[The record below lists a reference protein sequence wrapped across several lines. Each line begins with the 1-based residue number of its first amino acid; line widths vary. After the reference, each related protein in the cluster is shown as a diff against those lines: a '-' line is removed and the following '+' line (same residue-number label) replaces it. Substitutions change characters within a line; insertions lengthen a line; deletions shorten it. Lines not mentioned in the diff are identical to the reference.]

1 MAADAELNLSF
12 IEKKLG
18 TLGRISL
25 YAGLVGLYSLIPVL
39 KNHSERLLQ
48 ALGFS
53 EIHADEFVN
62 LGDMSSDLHTTLGL
76 VLGLLLV
83 FRTNSSYARWW
94 EARQLWGSLVNV
106 SRNMAIK
113 FREFTNYG
121 ADELRELGNLI
132 VAFPEALR
140 DHLRE
145 DDDFAMFPE
154 LEQIEPPPRHIPAY
168 IADLIY
174 RKVIGWKR
182 SGVIDGDELRILDSE
197 IRELMEICG
206 GCERIRRT
214 RLSPSYRLFVRHCIT
229 LYLCTLPWGLA
240 EDFGFWTV
248 PLTIILAYFMI
259 GIEVIAHS
267 VEEPFGLDEDDL
279 DLDGLCITIRSTVNE
294 ILDRFG
300 KNASEIARPGDS
312 TVGVNH
318 STS

>member
-18 TLGRISL
+18 TVGRIAY
-25 YAGLVGLYSLIPVL
+25 YAGLVGLYSLIPL
-39 KNHSERLLQ
+39 IKNDLGAIAGGFLEGLGVHPERIVEIEEF
-48 ALGFS
+48 GDFS
-53 EIHADEFVN
+53 
-62 LGDMSSDLHTTLGL
+62 SSLHGIIGL

-94 EARQLWGSLVNV
+94 EARKLWGKLVNI

-113 FREFTNYG
+113 FRELTNFTKQ
-121 ADELRELGNLI
+121 ELRELADLL

-145 DDDFAMFPE
+145 DDDFSMFPQ
-154 LEQIEPPPRHIPAY
+154 LEQIDPPPRHIPAY

-174 RKVIGWKR
+174 RRVISWKR
-182 SGVIDGDELRILDSE
+182 SGMIDGDELRIIDSE
-197 IRELMEICG
+197 TRELMEICG
-206 GCERIRRT
+206 ACERIRRT
-214 RLSPSYRLFVRHCIT
+214 RLSPSYRTFVRHCIT
-229 LYLCTLPWGLA
+229 LYLLTLPWGLVK
-240 EDFGFWTV
+240 EFELWTV
-248 PLTIILAYFMI
+248 PMTVIMAYFMI

-300 KNASEIARPGDS
+300 KQEQA
-312 TVGVNH
+312 
-318 STS
+318 

>member
-18 TLGRISL
+18 TVGRIAY
-25 YAGLVGLYSLIPVL
+25 YAGLVGLYSLIPL
-39 KNHSERLLQ
+39 IKND
-48 ALGFS
+48 LGAVAGGFLESVGLHPEQIVEIEEFGDFS
-53 EIHADEFVN
+53 
-62 LGDMSSDLHTTLGL
+62 SSLHGIIGL

-83 FRTNSSYARWW
+83 FRTNSSYSRWW
-94 EARQLWGSLVNV
+94 EARKLWGKLVNI

-113 FREFTNYG
+113 FREFTNFSR
-121 ADELRELGNLI
+121 EQLRELAELI

-145 DDDFAMFPE
+145 DDDFSMFPE
-154 LEQIEPPPRHIPAY
+154 LEQIDPPPRHIPAY

-174 RKVIGWKR
+174 RRVINWKR
-182 SGVIDGDELRILDSE
+182 SGVIDGDELRVIDSE
-197 IRELMEICG
+197 TRELMEICG
-206 GCERIRRT
+206 ACERIRRT
-214 RLSPSYRLFVRHCIT
+214 RLSPSYRRFVRHCIT
-229 LYLCTLPWGLA
+229 LYLITLPWGLV
-240 EDFGFWTV
+240 EDFKFWTV
-248 PLTIILAYFMI
+248 PVTVIMAYFMI

-300 KNASEIARPGDS
+300 SQTEKDA
-312 TVGVNH
+312 
-318 STS
+318 

>member
-1 MAADAELNLSF
+1 MAADAELNLTF
-12 IEKKLG
+12 IERRLG

-25 YAGLVGLYSLIPVL
+25 YAGLLGVYSLIPVI
-39 KNHSERLLQ
+39 KDNS
-48 ALGFS
+48 GFLS
-53 EIHADEFVN
+53 YFGASTEFIADVEKI
-62 LGDMSSDLHTTLGL
+62 GDVSSDLHTTLGL

-94 EARQLWGSLVNV
+94 EARKLWGKLVNI

-113 FREFTNYG
+113 FREFTNFG
-121 ADELRELGNLI
+121 PDEVRELSDLI

-145 DDDFAMFPE
+145 NDDFDMFPE
-154 LEQIEPPPRHIPAY
+154 LEQIDPPPRHIPAY

-174 RKVIGWKR
+174 RRVIGWKR
-182 SGVIDGDELRILDSE
+182 SGIIDGDELRILDSE
-197 IRELMEICG
+197 TRELMEICG
-206 GCERIRRT
+206 ACERIRRT
-214 RLSPSYRLFVRHCIT
+214 RLSPSYRIFVRHCIG
-229 LYLCTLPWGLA
+229 LYLCTLPWGLV
-240 EDFGFWTV
+240 EDFDFWTV

-300 KNASEIARPGDS
+300 KNAGEIPLPGTASVSFDPPPS
-312 TVGVNH
+312 
-318 STS
+318 S

>member
-1 MAADAELNLSF
+1 MAADAELNLTF

-39 KNHSERLLQ
+39 KDY
-48 ALGFS
+48 LGPILSQFDVS
-53 EIHADEFVN
+53 PENILKIEKM
-62 LGDMSSDLHTTLGL
+62 GDISSDLHTTLGL

-94 EARQLWGSLVNV
+94 EARQLWGRLVNV
-106 SRNMAIK
+106 TRNMAIK
-113 FREFTNYG
+113 FREFTNFNR
-121 ADELRELGNLI
+121 DELRDLANLI

-145 DDDFAMFPE
+145 EDDFDMFPE
-154 LEQIEPPPRHIPAY
+154 LEQIDPPPRHIPAY

-174 RKVIGWKR
+174 RKIIKWKR
-182 SGVIDGDELRILDSE
+182 SGTIDGDELRIIDSE
-197 IRELMEICG
+197 VRELMEICG

-229 LYLCTLPWGLA
+229 LYLATLPWGLA
-240 EDFGFWTV
+240 EEFDFWTI

-300 KNASEIARPGDS
+300 ESRGEKLPSPVPEAGNNTS
-312 TVGVNH
+312 T
-318 STS
+318 

>member
-1 MAADAELNLSF
+1 MAADAELNLTF

-25 YAGLVGLYSLIPVL
+25 YAGLFGVYSLLPVL
-39 KNHSERLLQ
+39 KDNITDLMGSFGLSQDIILR
-48 ALGFS
+48 
-53 EIHADEFVN
+53 IKN
-62 LGDMSSDLHTTLGL
+62 MGDVSSDIHTTLGL

-94 EARQLWGSLVNV
+94 EARKLWGKLVNI

-113 FREFTNYG
+113 FREFTHYG
-121 ADELRELGNLI
+121 PEDLRELSDLI

-145 DDDFAMFPE
+145 DDDFDMFPE
-154 LEQIEPPPRHIPAY
+154 IEQIDPPPRHIPAY

-174 RKVIGWKR
+174 RRVIQWKR
-182 SGVIDGDELRILDSE
+182 SGLIDGDELRILDSE
-197 IRELMEICG
+197 TRELMEICG

-214 RLSPSYRLFVRHCIT
+214 RLSPSYRTFVRHCIG
-229 LYLCTLPWGLA
+229 LYLCTLPWGLVD
-240 EDFGFWTV
+240 DFEFWTV
-248 PLTIILAYFMI
+248 PITIILAYFMI

-300 KNASEIARPGDS
+300 KNAGEIAPPGTAS
-312 TVGVNH
+312 ITFEPPQ
-318 STS
+318 T

>member
-18 TLGRISL
+18 TVGRIAY
-25 YAGLVGLYSLIPVL
+25 YAGLVGLYSLIPL
-39 KNHSERLLQ
+39 IKNDLGAIAGGFLEGLGVHPERIVEIEEF
-48 ALGFS
+48 GDFS
-53 EIHADEFVN
+53 
-62 LGDMSSDLHTTLGL
+62 SSLHGIIGL

-94 EARQLWGSLVNV
+94 EARKLWGKLVNI

-113 FREFTNYG
+113 FRELTNFTKQ
-121 ADELRELGNLI
+121 ELRELADLL

-145 DDDFAMFPE
+145 DDDFSMFPE
-154 LEQIEPPPRHIPAY
+154 LEQIDPPPRHIPAY

-174 RKVIGWKR
+174 RRVIGWKR
-182 SGVIDGDELRILDSE
+182 SGMIDGDELRIIDSE
-197 IRELMEICG
+197 TRELMEICG
-206 GCERIRRT
+206 ACERIRRT
-214 RLSPSYRLFVRHCIT
+214 RLSPSYRTFVRHCIT
-229 LYLCTLPWGLA
+229 LYLLTLPWGLV
-240 EDFGFWTV
+240 EEFKFWTV
-248 PLTIILAYFMI
+248 PMTVIMAYFMI

-300 KNASEIARPGDS
+300 SQEQ
-312 TVGVNH
+312 TQE
-318 STS
+318 

>member
-1 MAADAELNLSF
+1 MAADAELNLTF

-25 YAGLVGLYSLIPVL
+25 YAGLVGVYSLIPVL
-39 KNHSERLLQ
+39 KDYLGPLLSYF
-48 ALGFS
+48 GVSPEDVIKF
-53 EIHADEFVN
+53 ED
-62 LGDMSSDLHTTLGL
+62 LGDISSDLHTTLGL

-94 EARQLWGSLVNV
+94 EARILWGRLVNV
-106 SRNMAIK
+106 TRNMAIK
-113 FREFTNYG
+113 FRELTNFG
-121 ADELRELGNLI
+121 RNDLRELANMI

-145 DDDFAMFPE
+145 EDDFNMFPE
-154 LEQIEPPPRHIPAY
+154 LEQIDPPPRHIPAY

-240 EDFGFWTV
+240 AEFDFWTV

-300 KNASEIARPGDS
+300 DLQNKKIASSSPETGGNLS
-312 TVGVNH
+312 T
-318 STS
+318 

>member
-1 MAADAELNLSF
+1 MAADAELNLTF

-25 YAGLVGLYSLIPVL
+25 YAGLVGIYSLIPVL
-39 KNHSERLLQ
+39 KDNIVGLLAYFDVSSEYMIKI
-48 ALGFS
+48 
-53 EIHADEFVN
+53 ED
-62 LGDMSSDLHTTLGL
+62 LGDVSSDLHTTLGL

-94 EARQLWGSLVNV
+94 EARKLWGRLVNV
-106 SRNMAIK
+106 TRNMAIK
-113 FREFTNYG
+113 FRELTNFG
-121 ADELRELGNLI
+121 RGELRELGNII

-145 DDDFAMFPE
+145 EDDFDMFPE
-154 LEQIEPPPRHIPAY
+154 LEQIDPPPRHIPAY

-174 RKVIGWKR
+174 RRVIAWKR
-182 SGVIDGDELRILDSE
+182 SGIIDGDELRIIDSE
-197 IRELMEICG
+197 TRELMEICG

-214 RLSPSYRLFVRHCIT
+214 RLSPSYRLFVRHCIG

-240 EDFGFWTV
+240 HDCGIWTV
-248 PLTIILAYFMI
+248 PLTIILSYFMI

-300 KNASEIARPGDS
+300 DPQIKKIASITPTAGGDGS
-312 TVGVNH
+312 A
-318 STS
+318 

>member
-18 TLGRISL
+18 TVGRIAY
-25 YAGLVGLYSLIPVL
+25 YAGLVGLYSLIPL
-39 KNHSERLLQ
+39 IKNDLGAIAGGFLEGIGVHPERIVEIEEF
-48 ALGFS
+48 GDFS
-53 EIHADEFVN
+53 
-62 LGDMSSDLHTTLGL
+62 SSLHGIIGL

-94 EARQLWGSLVNV
+94 EARKLWGKLVNI

-113 FREFTNYG
+113 FRELTNFTKQ
-121 ADELRELGNLI
+121 ELRELADLL

-145 DDDFAMFPE
+145 DDDFSMFPE
-154 LEQIEPPPRHIPAY
+154 LEQIDPPPRHIPAY

-174 RKVIGWKR
+174 RRVIGWKR
-182 SGVIDGDELRILDSE
+182 SGIIDGDELRIIDSE
-197 IRELMEICG
+197 TRELMEICG
-206 GCERIRRT
+206 ACERIRRT
-214 RLSPSYRLFVRHCIT
+214 RLSPSYRTFVRHCIT
-229 LYLCTLPWGLA
+229 LYLLTLPWGLVA
-240 EDFGFWTV
+240 DFRLWTV
-248 PLTIILAYFMI
+248 PMTVIMAYFMI

-300 KNASEIARPGDS
+300 KQEQA
-312 TVGVNH
+312 
-318 STS
+318 

>member
-1 MAADAELNLSF
+1 MTADAELNLTF

-25 YAGLVGLYSLIPVL
+25 YAGLIGVYSLIPVL
-39 KNHSERLLQ
+39 KENSDWLRHFN
-48 ALGFS
+48 FS
-53 EIHADEFVN
+53 ETTITTIES
-62 LGDMSSDLHTTLGL
+62 LGDLSSNSNLHGILGL

-94 EARQLWGSLVNV
+94 EARKLWGRLVNV

-113 FREFTNYG
+113 FRVFTNFG
-121 ADELRELGNLI
+121 RDELRDLAGII
-132 VAFPEALR
+132 VAFSEALR

-145 DDDFAMFPE
+145 DDDFSMFPE
-154 LEQIEPPPRHIPAY
+154 LEQIDPPPRHIPAY

-174 RKVIGWKR
+174 RKVVGWKR
-182 SGVIDGDELRILDSE
+182 TGVIDGDELRILDSE
-197 IRELMEICG
+197 VRELMEICG

-229 LYLCTLPWGLA
+229 LYLCTLPWGLV
-240 EDFGFWTV
+240 EDFEFWTV
-248 PLTIILAYFMI
+248 PLTVIMAYFMI

-300 KNASEIARPGDS
+300 DQVK
-312 TVGVNH
+312 
-318 STS
+318 

>member
-18 TLGRISL
+18 TVGRIAY
-25 YAGLVGLYSLIPVL
+25 YAGLVGLYSLIPL
-39 KNHSERLLQ
+39 IKNDLGAIAGGFLEGLGVHPERIVEIEEF
-48 ALGFS
+48 GDFS
-53 EIHADEFVN
+53 
-62 LGDMSSDLHTTLGL
+62 SSLHGIIGL

-94 EARQLWGSLVNV
+94 EARKLWGKLVNI

-113 FREFTNYG
+113 FRELTNFTKQ
-121 ADELRELGNLI
+121 ELRELADLL

-145 DDDFAMFPE
+145 DDDFSMFPQ
-154 LEQIEPPPRHIPAY
+154 LEQIDPPPRHIPAY

-174 RKVIGWKR
+174 RRVISWKR
-182 SGVIDGDELRILDSE
+182 TGMIDGDELRIIDSE
-197 IRELMEICG
+197 TRELMEICG
-206 GCERIRRT
+206 ACERIRRT
-214 RLSPSYRLFVRHCIT
+214 RLSPSYRTFVRHCIT
-229 LYLCTLPWGLA
+229 LYLITLPWGLVK
-240 EDFGFWTV
+240 EFELWTV
-248 PLTIILAYFMI
+248 PMTVIMAYFMI

-300 KNASEIARPGDS
+300 KQEQA
-312 TVGVNH
+312 
-318 STS
+318 

>member
-1 MAADAELNLSF
+1 MAADAELNLTF
-12 IEKKLG
+12 IEKRLG

-39 KNHSERLLQ
+39 KDNIAGLLENF
-48 ALGFS
+48 GVS
-53 EIHADEFVN
+53 PESVVKIEDI
-62 LGDMSSDLHTTLGL
+62 GDVSSDLHTTLGL

-94 EARQLWGSLVNV
+94 EARKLWGRLVNV
-106 SRNMAIK
+106 TRNMAIK
-113 FREFTNYG
+113 FREFTCFG
-121 ADELRELGNLI
+121 RDDLRELGNII

-145 DDDFAMFPE
+145 EDDFDMFPE
-154 LEQIEPPPRHIPAY
+154 LEQIDPPPRHIPAY

-174 RKVIGWKR
+174 RKVIAWKR
-182 SGVIDGDELRILDSE
+182 TGLIDGDELRIIDSE
-197 IRELMEICG
+197 TRELMEICG

-214 RLSPSYRLFVRHCIT
+214 RLSPSYRLFVRHCIG

-240 EDFGFWTV
+240 HDCGIWTI
-248 PLTIILAYFMI
+248 PLTIILSYFMI

-279 DLDGLCITIRSTVNE
+279 DLDGLCITIRSTVYE

-300 KNASEIARPGDS
+300 DPQTKRETSSASGGD
-312 TVGVNH
+312 GLA
-318 STS
+318 

>member
-18 TLGRISL
+18 TVGRIAY
-25 YAGLVGLYSLIPVL
+25 YAGLVGLYSLIPL
-39 KNHSERLLQ
+39 IKNDLGAIAGGFLEGIGVHPERIVEIEEF
-48 ALGFS
+48 GDFS
-53 EIHADEFVN
+53 
-62 LGDMSSDLHTTLGL
+62 SSLHGIIGL

-83 FRTNSSYARWW
+83 FRTNSSYSRWW
-94 EARQLWGSLVNV
+94 EARKLWGKLVNI

-113 FREFTNYG
+113 FRELTNFTKQ
-121 ADELRELGNLI
+121 ELRELADLL

-145 DDDFAMFPE
+145 DDDFSMFPE
-154 LEQIEPPPRHIPAY
+154 LEQIDPPPRHIPAY

-174 RKVIGWKR
+174 RRVIGWKR
-182 SGVIDGDELRILDSE
+182 TGMIDGDELRIIDSE
-197 IRELMEICG
+197 TRELMEICG
-206 GCERIRRT
+206 ACERIRRT
-214 RLSPSYRLFVRHCIT
+214 RLSPSYRTFVRHCIT
-229 LYLCTLPWGLA
+229 LYLATLPWGLV
-240 EDFGFWTV
+240 EDFQFWTV
-248 PLTIILAYFMI
+248 PMTVIMAYFMI

-300 KNASEIARPGDS
+300 KQEQA
-312 TVGVNH
+312 
-318 STS
+318 

>member
-18 TLGRISL
+18 TVGRIAY
-25 YAGLVGLYSLIPVL
+25 YAGLVGLYSLIPL
-39 KNHSERLLQ
+39 IKND
-48 ALGFS
+48 LGAFAGGFLESIGVHPEQIVEIEEFGDFS
-53 EIHADEFVN
+53 
-62 LGDMSSDLHTTLGL
+62 SSLHGIIGL

-83 FRTNSSYARWW
+83 FRTNSSYSRWW
-94 EARQLWGSLVNV
+94 EARKLWGKLVNV

-113 FREFTNYG
+113 FRELTNFG
-121 ADELRELGNLI
+121 KQELRGLGDLL

-145 DDDFAMFPE
+145 DDDFSMFPE

-174 RKVIGWKR
+174 RRVIGWKR
-182 SGVIDGDELRILDSE
+182 SGIIDGDELRVIDSE
-197 IRELMEICG
+197 TRELMEICG
-206 GCERIRRT
+206 ACERIRRT
-214 RLSPSYRLFVRHCIT
+214 RLSPSYRTFVRHCIT
-229 LYLCTLPWGLA
+229 LYLITLPWGLV
-240 EDFGFWTV
+240 EDFKLWTV
-248 PLTIILAYFMI
+248 PMTVIMAYFMI

-300 KNASEIARPGDS
+300 SQEPAQS
-312 TVGVNH
+312 
-318 STS
+318 

>member
-18 TLGRISL
+18 TVGRIAY
-25 YAGLVGLYSLIPVL
+25 YAGLVGLYSLIPL
-39 KNHSERLLQ
+39 IKNDLGWLHRF
-48 ALGFS
+48 GFS
-53 EIHADEFVN
+53 EDQIHAIEKF
-62 LGDMSSDLHTTLGL
+62 GDFSSSLHGIIGL

-83 FRTNSSYARWW
+83 FRTNSSYSRWW
-94 EARQLWGSLVNV
+94 EARKLWGKLVNI

-113 FREFTNYG
+113 FRELTNFSR
-121 ADELRELGNLI
+121 EQLRELGDLL

-145 DDDFAMFPE
+145 DDDFSMFPE
-154 LEQIEPPPRHIPAY
+154 LEQIDPPPRHIPAY

-174 RKVIGWKR
+174 RRVIGWKR
-182 SGVIDGDELRILDSE
+182 SGIIDGDELRVIDSE
-197 IRELMEICG
+197 TRELMEICG
-206 GCERIRRT
+206 ACERIRRT
-214 RLSPSYRLFVRHCIT
+214 RLSPSYRRFVRHCIT
-229 LYLCTLPWGLA
+229 LYLLTLPWGLV
-240 EDFGFWTV
+240 EDFKFWTV
-248 PLTIILAYFMI
+248 PMTVIMAYFMI

-300 KNASEIARPGDS
+300 NQPEQEA
-312 TVGVNH
+312 
-318 STS
+318 

>member
-18 TLGRISL
+18 TVGRIAY
-25 YAGLVGLYSLIPVL
+25 YAGLVGLYSLIPL
-39 KNHSERLLQ
+39 IKNDLGAIAGGFLEGLGVHPERIVEIEEF
-48 ALGFS
+48 GDFS
-53 EIHADEFVN
+53 
-62 LGDMSSDLHTTLGL
+62 SSLHGIIGL

-94 EARQLWGSLVNV
+94 EARKLWGKLVNI

-113 FREFTNYG
+113 FRELTNFTKQ
-121 ADELRELGNLI
+121 ELRELADLL

-145 DDDFAMFPE
+145 DDDFSMFPE
-154 LEQIEPPPRHIPAY
+154 LEQIDPPPRHIPTY

-174 RKVIGWKR
+174 RRVIGWKR
-182 SGVIDGDELRILDSE
+182 SGMIDGDELRIIDSE
-197 IRELMEICG
+197 TRELMEICG
-206 GCERIRRT
+206 ACERIRRT
-214 RLSPSYRLFVRHCIT
+214 RLSPSYRTFVRHCIT
-229 LYLCTLPWGLA
+229 LYLLTLPWGLV
-240 EDFGFWTV
+240 EEFKFWTV
-248 PLTIILAYFMI
+248 PMTVIMAYFMI

-300 KNASEIARPGDS
+300 SQEQ
-312 TVGVNH
+312 TQE
-318 STS
+318 

>member
-18 TLGRISL
+18 TVGRIAY
-25 YAGLVGLYSLIPVL
+25 YAGLVGLYSLIPL
-39 KNHSERLLQ
+39 IKND
-48 ALGFS
+48 LGAVAGGFLESVGLHPEQIVEIEEFGDFS
-53 EIHADEFVN
+53 
-62 LGDMSSDLHTTLGL
+62 SSLHGIIGL

-83 FRTNSSYARWW
+83 FRTNSSYSRWW
-94 EARQLWGSLVNV
+94 EARKLWGKLVNI

-113 FREFTNYG
+113 FREFTNFSR
-121 ADELRELGNLI
+121 EQLRELAELI

-145 DDDFAMFPE
+145 DDDFSMFPE
-154 LEQIEPPPRHIPAY
+154 LEQIDPPPRHIPAY

-174 RKVIGWKR
+174 RRVINWKR
-182 SGVIDGDELRILDSE
+182 SGVIDGDELRVIDSE
-197 IRELMEICG
+197 TRELMEICG
-206 GCERIRRT
+206 ACERIRRT
-214 RLSPSYRLFVRHCIT
+214 RLSPSYRRFVRHCIT
-229 LYLCTLPWGLA
+229 LYLITLPWGLV
-240 EDFGFWTV
+240 EDFKFWTV
-248 PLTIILAYFMI
+248 PMTVIMAYFMI

-300 KNASEIARPGDS
+300 SQTEKDA
-312 TVGVNH
+312 
-318 STS
+318 

>member
-18 TLGRISL
+18 TVGRIAY
-25 YAGLVGLYSLIPVL
+25 YAGLVGLYSLIPL
-39 KNHSERLLQ
+39 IKNDLGAIAGGFLEGLGVHPERIVEIEEF
-48 ALGFS
+48 GDFS
-53 EIHADEFVN
+53 
-62 LGDMSSDLHTTLGL
+62 SSLHGIIGL

-94 EARQLWGSLVNV
+94 EARKLWGKLVNI

-113 FREFTNYG
+113 FRELTNFTKQ
-121 ADELRELGNLI
+121 ELRELADLL

-145 DDDFAMFPE
+145 DDDFSMFPE
-154 LEQIEPPPRHIPAY
+154 LEQIDPPPRHIPAY

-174 RKVIGWKR
+174 RRVIGWKR
-182 SGVIDGDELRILDSE
+182 TGMIDGDELRIIDSE
-197 IRELMEICG
+197 TRELMEICG
-206 GCERIRRT
+206 ACERIRRT
-214 RLSPSYRLFVRHCIT
+214 RLSPSYRTFVRHCIT
-229 LYLCTLPWGLA
+229 LYLLTLPWGLV
-240 EDFGFWTV
+240 EEFKFWTV
-248 PLTIILAYFMI
+248 PMTVIMAYFMI

-300 KNASEIARPGDS
+300 SQEQ
-312 TVGVNH
+312 TQE
-318 STS
+318 

>member
-1 MAADAELNLSF
+1 MAADAELNLTF

-39 KNHSERLLQ
+39 KDYLSPLLSHFNVSQ
-48 ALGFS
+48 ES
-53 EIHADEFVN
+53 IDN
-62 LGDMSSDLHTTLGL
+62 IQKMGDVSSDLHATLGL

-94 EARQLWGSLVNV
+94 EARQLWGRLVNV
-106 SRNMAIK
+106 TRNMAIK
-113 FREFTNYG
+113 FREFTNFDR
-121 ADELRELGNLI
+121 DELRNLANII

-145 DDDFAMFPE
+145 EDDFAMFPE
-154 LEQIEPPPRHIPAY
+154 LEQIDPPPRHIPAY

-174 RKVIGWKR
+174 RNTIGWKR
-182 SGVIDGDELRILDSE
+182 SGIIDGDELRILDSE
-197 IRELMEICG
+197 TRELMEICG

-229 LYLCTLPWGLA
+229 LYLCTLPWGL
-240 EDFGFWTV
+240 EDDCGIWTV

-300 KNASEIARPGDS
+300 DPQNQKTAATSPSASGSDS
-312 TVGVNH
+312 T
-318 STS
+318 

>member
-18 TLGRISL
+18 TVGRIAY
-25 YAGLVGLYSLIPVL
+25 YAGLVGLYSLIPL
-39 KNHSERLLQ
+39 IKNDLGAIAGGFLEGLGVHPERIVEIEEF
-48 ALGFS
+48 GDFS
-53 EIHADEFVN
+53 
-62 LGDMSSDLHTTLGL
+62 SSLHGIIGL

-94 EARQLWGSLVNV
+94 EARKLWGKLVNI

-113 FREFTNYG
+113 FRELTNFTKQ
-121 ADELRELGNLI
+121 ELRELADLL

-145 DDDFAMFPE
+145 DDDFSMFPQ
-154 LEQIEPPPRHIPAY
+154 LEQIDPPPRHIPAY

-174 RKVIGWKR
+174 RRVISWKR
-182 SGVIDGDELRILDSE
+182 SGMIDGDELRIIDSE
-197 IRELMEICG
+197 TRELMEICG
-206 GCERIRRT
+206 ACERIRRT
-214 RLSPSYRLFVRHCIT
+214 RLSPSYRTFVRHCIT
-229 LYLCTLPWGLA
+229 LYLLTLPWGLVK
-240 EDFGFWTV
+240 EFGLWTV
-248 PLTIILAYFMI
+248 PMTVIMAYFMI

-300 KNASEIARPGDS
+300 KQEQA
-312 TVGVNH
+312 
-318 STS
+318 

>member
-18 TLGRISL
+18 TVGRIAY
-25 YAGLVGLYSLIPVL
+25 YAGLVGLYSLIPL
-39 KNHSERLLQ
+39 IKND
-48 ALGFS
+48 LGAFAGGFLESIGVHPEQIVEIEEFGDFS
-53 EIHADEFVN
+53 
-62 LGDMSSDLHTTLGL
+62 SSLHGIIGL

-83 FRTNSSYARWW
+83 FRTNSSYSRWW
-94 EARQLWGSLVNV
+94 EARKLWGKLVNV

-113 FREFTNYG
+113 FRELTNFG
-121 ADELRELGNLI
+121 KQELRELGDLL

-145 DDDFAMFPE
+145 DDDFSMFPE

-174 RKVIGWKR
+174 RRVIGWKR
-182 SGVIDGDELRILDSE
+182 SGIIDGDELRVIDSE
-197 IRELMEICG
+197 TRELMEICG
-206 GCERIRRT
+206 ACERIRRT
-214 RLSPSYRLFVRHCIT
+214 RLSPSYRTFVRHCIT
-229 LYLCTLPWGLA
+229 LYLITLPWGLV
-240 EDFGFWTV
+240 EDFKLWTV
-248 PLTIILAYFMI
+248 PMTVIMAYFMI

-300 KNASEIARPGDS
+300 SQEPAQS
-312 TVGVNH
+312 
-318 STS
+318 

>member
-1 MAADAELNLSF
+1 MAADVELNLSF

-18 TLGRISL
+18 TVGRIAY
-25 YAGLVGLYSLIPVL
+25 YAGLVGLYSLIPL
-39 KNHSERLLQ
+39 IKNDLGWLQ
-48 ALGFS
+48 RFGFT
-53 EIHADEFVN
+53 EEQIHAVESF
-62 LGDMSSDLHTTLGL
+62 GDFSSSLHGIIGL

-83 FRTNSSYARWW
+83 FRTNSSYSRWW
-94 EARQLWGSLVNV
+94 EARKLWGKLVNI

-113 FREFTNYG
+113 FRELTNFG
-121 ADELRELGNLI
+121 KQELRELGDLL

-145 DDDFAMFPE
+145 DDDFSMFPE

-174 RKVIGWKR
+174 RRVIGWKR
-182 SGVIDGDELRILDSE
+182 SGIIDGDELRVIDSE
-197 IRELMEICG
+197 TRELMEICG
-206 GCERIRRT
+206 ACERIRRT
-214 RLSPSYRLFVRHCIT
+214 RLSPSYRTFVRHCIT
-229 LYLCTLPWGLA
+229 LYLITLPWGLV
-240 EDFGFWTV
+240 EDFKLWTV
-248 PLTIILAYFMI
+248 PMTVIMAYFMI

-300 KNASEIARPGDS
+300 SQEPAQS
-312 TVGVNH
+312 
-318 STS
+318 

>member
-18 TLGRISL
+18 TVGRIAY
-25 YAGLVGLYSLIPVL
+25 YAGLVGLYSLIPL
-39 KNHSERLLQ
+39 IKNDLGAIAGGFLEGLGVHPERIVEIEEF
-48 ALGFS
+48 GDFS
-53 EIHADEFVN
+53 
-62 LGDMSSDLHTTLGL
+62 SSLHGIIGL

-94 EARQLWGSLVNV
+94 EARKLWGKLVNI

-113 FREFTNYG
+113 FRELTNFTKQ
-121 ADELRELGNLI
+121 ELRELADLL

-145 DDDFAMFPE
+145 DDDFSMFPE
-154 LEQIEPPPRHIPAY
+154 LEQIDPPPRHIPAY

-174 RKVIGWKR
+174 RRVIGWKR
-182 SGVIDGDELRILDSE
+182 TGLIDGDELRIIDSE
-197 IRELMEICG
+197 TRELMEICG
-206 GCERIRRT
+206 ACERIRRT
-214 RLSPSYRLFVRHCIT
+214 RLSPSYRTFVRHCIT
-229 LYLCTLPWGLA
+229 LYLLTLPWGLV
-240 EDFGFWTV
+240 EEFKFWTV
-248 PLTIILAYFMI
+248 PMTVIMAYFMI

-300 KNASEIARPGDS
+300 SQEQ
-312 TVGVNH
+312 TQE
-318 STS
+318 

>member
-1 MAADAELNLSF
+1 MAADAELNLTF
-12 IEKKLG
+12 IEKRLG

-25 YAGLVGLYSLIPVL
+25 YAGLVGVYSLIPVL
-39 KNHSERLLQ
+39 KDNIAGLLTYF
-48 ALGFS
+48 GVS
-53 EIHADEFVN
+53 PESVIKVED
-62 LGDMSSDLHTTLGL
+62 LGDVSSDLHTTLGL

-94 EARQLWGSLVNV
+94 EARKLWGRLVNV
-106 SRNMAIK
+106 TRNMAIK
-113 FREFTNYG
+113 FRELTNFSR
-121 ADELRELGNLI
+121 DELRELGNII

-145 DDDFAMFPE
+145 EDDFEMFPE
-154 LEQIEPPPRHIPAY
+154 LEQIDPPPRHIPAY

-174 RKVIGWKR
+174 RKVIAWKR
-182 SGVIDGDELRILDSE
+182 SGLIDGDELRIIDSE
-197 IRELMEICG
+197 TRELMEICG

-214 RLSPSYRLFVRHCIT
+214 RLSPSYRIFVRHCIG

-240 EDFGFWTV
+240 HDCGIWTI
-248 PLTIILAYFMI
+248 PLTIILSYFMI

-279 DLDGLCITIRSTVNE
+279 DLDGLCITIRSTVYE

-300 KNASEIARPGDS
+300 DPQPKRVTS
-312 TVGVNH
+312 TVAGGDG
-318 STS
+318 SA

>member
-18 TLGRISL
+18 TVGRIAY
-25 YAGLVGLYSLIPVL
+25 YAGLVGLYSLIPL
-39 KNHSERLLQ
+39 IKNDLGAIAGGFLEGLGVHPERIVEIEEF
-48 ALGFS
+48 GDFS
-53 EIHADEFVN
+53 
-62 LGDMSSDLHTTLGL
+62 SSLHGIIGL

-94 EARQLWGSLVNV
+94 EARKLWGKLVNI

-113 FREFTNYG
+113 FRELTNFTKQ
-121 ADELRELGNLI
+121 ELRGLADLL

-145 DDDFAMFPE
+145 DDDFSMFPE
-154 LEQIEPPPRHIPAY
+154 LEQIDPPPRHIPAY

-174 RKVIGWKR
+174 RRVIGWKR
-182 SGVIDGDELRILDSE
+182 TGMIDGDELRIIDSE
-197 IRELMEICG
+197 TRELMEICG
-206 GCERIRRT
+206 ACERIRRT
-214 RLSPSYRLFVRHCIT
+214 RLSPSYRTFVRHCIT
-229 LYLCTLPWGLA
+229 LYLLTLPWGLV
-240 EDFGFWTV
+240 EEFKFWTV
-248 PLTIILAYFMI
+248 PMTVIMAYFMI

-300 KNASEIARPGDS
+300 SQEQ
-312 TVGVNH
+312 TQE
-318 STS
+318 

>member
-18 TLGRISL
+18 TVGRIAY
-25 YAGLVGLYSLIPVL
+25 YAALVGLYSLIPL
-39 KNHSERLLQ
+39 IKND
-48 ALGFS
+48 LGAVAGGFLESLGLHPEQIVEIEEFGDFS
-53 EIHADEFVN
+53 SN
-62 LGDMSSDLHTTLGL
+62 LHGIIGL

-83 FRTNSSYARWW
+83 FRTNSSYSRWW
-94 EARQLWGSLVNV
+94 EARKLWGRLVNV
-106 SRNMAIK
+106 TRNMAIK
-113 FREFTNYG
+113 FREFTNFNR
-121 ADELRELGNLI
+121 DELRELAGII

-145 DDDFAMFPE
+145 DDDFEMFPE
-154 LEQIEPPPRHIPAY
+154 LEQIDPPPRHIPAY

-174 RKVIGWKR
+174 RRVIGWKR
-182 SGVIDGDELRILDSE
+182 SGLIDGDELRIIDTE
-197 IRELMEICG
+197 VRELMEICG

-229 LYLCTLPWGLA
+229 LYLCTLPWGLV
-240 EDFGFWTV
+240 EEFNFWTV
-248 PLTIILAYFMI
+248 PMTVIMAYFMI

-300 KNASEIARPGDS
+300 KQTDNP
-312 TVGVNH
+312 T
-318 STS
+318 